1 MNSVEWAVA
10 DDNQGWYGGD
20 ITHALAAWTSTSRT
34 LTDEK
39 RARIP
44 ALLQMLASNGHTTP
58 FEKSYLQFLI
68 TCDTATHIQI
78 LKHRIGVSV
87 NGESAR
93 YKELKDDKYLSPY
106 DWPEDLLLDLREHME
121 QSYAFYH
128 TAIDELETFGYTRK
142 RAKES
147 ARFFLPYANQI
158 TLDVSFNFNSF
169 QHFQKLRNEEHAQD
183 EIHGVA
189 DSMLGLVQL
198 TGKFDESLKAFNL
211 YMGD

>member
-1 MNSVEWAVA
+1 MSNSVEWAVA
-10 DDNQGWYGGD
+10 DDNKGWYGGD
-20 ITHALAAWTSTSRT
+20 ITHALAAWTSTSRD

-39 RARIP
+39 RERIP
-44 ALLQMLASNGHTTP
+44 ALLQMLAENGHTSP

-78 LKHRIGVSV
+78 IKHRIGVSV

-93 YKELKDDKYLSPY
+93 YKELKDDKFYLPY
-106 DWPEDLLLDLREHME
+106 DWPSDLRFSLTGHMDN
-121 QSYAFYH
+121 SYKLYH
-128 TAIDELETFGYTRK
+128 DAIDYLVKSGYTRK

-183 EIHGVA
+183 EIHGIA
-189 DSMLGLVQL
+189 DAMLRLVQM
-198 TGKFDESLKAFNL
+198 TGKFDYSLKAFGL
-211 YMGD
+211 V

>member
-1 MNSVEWAVA
+1 MNTVEWAVA
-10 DDNQGWYGGD
+10 DDNPGYYGGD
-20 ITHALAAWTSTSRT
+20 ITHALAAWTSTSRD

-44 ALLQMLASNGHTTP
+44 AHLKMLAENGHTSP
-58 FEKSYLQFLI
+58 FEKSYLEFLI

-78 LKHRIGVSV
+78 IKHRIGVSV

-93 YKELKDDKYLSPY
+93 YKELKDDKSYIPY
-106 DWPEDLLLDLREHME
+106 DWPIQNQLDLQSHM
-121 QSYAFYH
+121 QSSYYLYH
-128 TAIDELETFGYTRK
+128 HTIDELMAQGFTRK

-158 TLDVSFNFNSF
+158 TLNVSFNFNSF

-189 DSMLGLVQL
+189 DTMLQLVRD
-198 TGKFDESLKAFNL
+198 TGRFNL
-211 YMGD
+211 SLDAFGL

>member
-1 MNSVEWAVA
+1 MNNIVQWAEA
-10 DDNQGWYGGD
+10 DENPGWYGGD
-20 ITHALAAWTSTSRT
+20 ITHALAAWTSTSRD
-34 LTDEK
+34 LTEEK

-44 ALLQMLASNGHTTP
+44 ALLQMLAENGHTSP
-58 FEKSYLQFLI
+58 FEKSYLQFLV

-78 LKHRIGVSV
+78 IKHRIGVSV

-93 YKELKDDKYLSPY
+93 YKELKDDKYYIPY
-106 DWPEDLLLDLREHME
+106 DWPDDLRFELTGHMDN
-121 QSYAFYH
+121 SYRLYH
-128 TAIDELETFGYTRK
+128 DAIDSLEKLGYTRK

-189 DSMLGLVQL
+189 DSMLRLVQG
-198 TGKFDESLKAFNL
+198 TGKFEHSLRAFKL
-211 YMGD
+211 I